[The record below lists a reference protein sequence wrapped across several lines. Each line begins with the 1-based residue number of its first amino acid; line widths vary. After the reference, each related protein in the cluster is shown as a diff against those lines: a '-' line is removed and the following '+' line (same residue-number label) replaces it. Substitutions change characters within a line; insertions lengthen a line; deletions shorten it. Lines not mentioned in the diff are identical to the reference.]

1 MTLCR
6 HVRAVAW
13 KQDHSASSVLICST
27 SRVWRPS
34 PYNRIPADLTG
45 VEPIITVF
53 LYLIWRRFDMMTK
66 RLQTNLHLWLGLAR
80 WQVIFFSTGIMI
92 IKHAVTKEDGRHFEE
107 PLRSYLCEAVDH
119 PANGCCVKEH
129 HGNSQ
134 NVSEQPWMQDTRC
147 IDRSIGQEQ
156 SAEEHKEACHKK
168 ETVYKT

>member
-34 PYNRIPADLTG
+34 PYNRIPAELTG

-92 IKHAVTKEDGRHFEE
+92 IKQGSDKRRWETFWRTIKVL
-107 PLRSYLCEAVDH
+107 PLRSGWPPCQWVLC
-119 PANGCCVKEH
+119 
-129 HGNSQ
+129 Q
-134 NVSEQPWMQDTRC
+134 RTPW
-147 IDRSIGQEQ
+147 EL
-156 SAEEHKEACHKK
+156 AECFWAALNAGYQMHWQKHWPGAECRG
-168 ETVYKT
+168 TQRGLS